1 MLGVLGIDDP
11 WVWLAYVLC
20 ILSAV
25 LCVVYGVA
33 RWNRDEEDVQIE
45 DVKWVYEEK
54 RVEGEM

>member
-11 WVWLAYVLC
+11 WVWSAYLLC
-20 ILSAV
+20 IFSAA

-33 RWNRDEEDVQIE
+33 RWNRDEEEIRPE
-45 DVKWVYEEK
+45 DVKWVTEEK